1 MSSTPTILPGL
12 AAVADRYDAFILD
25 LWGCVHDGLKPYAGV
40 PETLAAM
47 RAAGKKVLMLSNV
60 PRRVPPVVEML
71 ARMGIGPTLYDVV
84 LSSGESAWRGLK
96 ARGDEAHRSLGRV
109 GFHLGPDRDTTIY
122 DADVATRTTDP
133 LAADFVL
140 CTGPLEDYAPLDA
153 YEDLLATLRRRDLP
167 MLCANPDLW
176 VMRGD
181 KRLICAGL
189 LAQRYEQLGGRVT
202 YHGKPHAPIYAT
214 ALELLG
220 GPARRRVLCVGDGV
234 LTDIA
239 GANAAGL
246 DSALIPG
253 GIHGEPH
260 GLFMGEMP
268 DAARLAS
275 LLAAH
280 PPRPTYAIPMLAW

>member
-1 MSSTPTILPGL
+1 MSSTTTILTGL
-12 AAVADRYDAFILD
+12 AAVAHRYDAFILD
-25 LWGCVHDGLKPYAGV
+25 LWGCVHDGLKPYPGV
-40 PETLAAM
+40 PGTLAAM
-47 RAAGKKVLMLSNV
+47 RAAAKKVLMLSNV
-60 PRRVPPVVEML
+60 PRRVAPVKAML
-71 ARMGIGPTLYDVV
+71 AGMGIGPELYDVV
-84 LSSGESAWRGLK
+84 LSSGESAWRGLA
-96 ARGDEAHRSLGRV
+96 ARGDEAHRRLGRV

-122 DADVATRTTDP
+122 DADAALRTTDP

-140 CTGPLEDYAPLDA
+140 CTGPLADYAPLED
-153 YEDLLATLRRRDLP
+153 YEALLSTLRGRDLP

-189 LAQRYEQLGGRVT
+189 LAQRYEQLGGHVT
-202 YHGKPHAPIYAT
+202 YHGKPHAPIYAM

-220 GPARRRVLCVGDGV
+220 GLPKRRVLCVGDGV

-268 DAARLAS
+268 EPGRLAA
-275 LLAAH
+275 LLSEH
-280 PPRPTYAIPMLAW
+280 EPRPTY